1 MKAHSWLQSSPVQ
14 IVCSLQTSM
23 VGLLLG
29 KGRWRYNWSPLNNIQ
44 ILSERFKSKGK
55 WNFNKYQYFLLSY
68 TKLHFREKNLLPL
81 SGLSFSALT
90 LQKGEEEVLIIGSTS
105 LLLRSPQPFLP
116 QGFSCLGITGSLL
129 QRWFPRVHQTNWICL
144 LGVVWSGFERLYN
157 LNKLSR
163 WHFPHNKVWEQLQV
177 CLFIVSLWSLFLT
190 SGSQTWLHV
199 RTTWEALK
207 KYWCQ
212 NPTHGDPEITG
223 LGLS

>member
-1 MKAHSWLQSSPVQ
+1 MKAHSWLQSFSVQ

-23 VGLLLG
+23 VCLLLG
-29 KGRWRYNWSPLNNIQ
+29 KGRWRHNWSPFNNIQ
-44 ILSERFKSKGK
+44 ILSERFKFKGE

-68 TKLHFREKNLLPL
+68 TKLHFREKICYLFQDSVLVHSLWRKARKRSSSSAPPL
-81 SGLSFSALT
+81 CSF
-90 LQKGEEEVLIIGSTS
+90 VLISHFF
-105 LLLRSPQPFLP
+105 LRASPA
-116 QGFSCLGITGSLL
+116 SGSLGACYKGGFL
-129 QRWFPRVHQTNWICL
+129 EFIRPTESGL
-144 LGVVWSGFERLYN
+144 LGVVWSGFERIYN
-157 LNKLSR
+157 LNKLFR